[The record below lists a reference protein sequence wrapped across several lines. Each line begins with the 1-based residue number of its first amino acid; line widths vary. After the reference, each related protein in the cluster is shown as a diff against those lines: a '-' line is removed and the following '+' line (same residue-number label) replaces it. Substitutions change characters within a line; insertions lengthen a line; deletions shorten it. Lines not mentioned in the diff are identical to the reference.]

1 METHRRASVS
11 GFTLIE
17 LLIVLALLSILALQV
32 APAARNLID
41 HAQTRASLNELIGLI
56 NLGRST
62 SVYESTITTLC
73 PVDAELKCS
82 KDWSNPIALFTD
94 PEKHRRVTNEDLII
108 RVISPPKH
116 GQLSAKTGVRRYF
129 SFQPNGMARH
139 AIGSILW
146 CPPDGDSSKAVQIRI
161 NMGGRPRLA
170 QDTNGD
176 GVVEGSDGKPVICA

>member
-1 METHRRASVS
+1 METHKPAAVS

-17 LLIVLALLSILALQV
+17 LLIVLALLSIIALQV
-32 APAARNLID
+32 APAARNLMD

-62 SVYESTITTLC
+62 SVYESIITTLC
-73 PVDAELKCS
+73 PVDSEFKCTN
-82 KDWSNPIALFTD
+82 DWSKPIALFID

-116 GQLSAKTGVRRYF
+116 GQLSAKTGIRRYF

-146 CPPDGDSSKAVQIRI
+146 CPPDQDSSKAVQIRI

-170 QDTNGD
+170 EDTDGD
-176 GVVEGSDGKPVICA
+176 GIVEGADGNPVTCA